1 MDPMKL
7 IRAAHSASFLGVGE
21 APYVDLGAGDAP
33 PYDMNAPGV
42 IGEVKAVLVDLAQ
55 KLTAGVSPA
64 DTRWQSIRDDQD
76 GVPTWDEATADELV
90 LMLGRIRNL
99 QWLATAGI
107 EEPWW
112 SIAPVGPIPTATGL
126 EMLAGATSY
135 FAGPPM
141 PRYLAWRS
149 GTIAPPSRV
158 SGPSASA
165 PVVPPSYYGPFLY
178 APAGMPEPYASSLA
192 TIEAAMLADWGSAAT
207 ASDETARSVI
217 AGNMLIHRAARDAI
231 ISQALSLIPPREGV
245 TTVAHVDAEACAKV
259 GGTYD
264 EASGRCNVKSIASWL
279 WLLSIPVGIGAVYYA
294 TRPSKAR
301 RPR

>member
-1 MDPMKL
+1 MDPL
-7 IRAAHSASFLGVGE
+7 RIIRAAHSASFLGVAE

-33 PYDMNAPGV
+33 PYDMNAPGG
-42 IGEVKAVLVDLAQ
+42 IAEVKDVLVNLAQ
-55 KLTAGVSPA
+55 KLTTGVSPA
-64 DTRWQSIRDDQD
+64 DTRWQSIRDDAD
-76 GVPTWDEATADELV
+76 GIPTWDEATADELV
-90 LMLGRIRNL
+90 LMLGRIRSL

-112 SIAPVGPIPTATGL
+112 GVSPVGPIPTATGL

-135 FAGPPM
+135 FAGPGM

-158 SGPSASA
+158 SGPSADA
-165 PVVPPSYYGPFLY
+165 PVIPPSYYGPFLY
-178 APAGMPEPYASSLA
+178 VPAALPEPYASALA
-192 TIEAAMLADWGSAAT
+192 TIEAALLVDWQEAASS
-207 ASDETARSVI
+207 SDETARSVA

-231 ISQALSLIPPREGV
+231 ISQALSLVPPREGV

-264 EASGRCNVKSIASWL
+264 SEGRCNVKSYSWL
-279 WLLSIPVGIGAVYYA
+279 WLLSIPVGIGAVYVA
-294 TRPSKAR
+294 TRPSKVR